1 MGGIGT
7 WELVLILF
15 IALMVFGSKKIPEI
29 ARGLG
34 KGMAEFRRAARD
46 VQREISREIDDVERR
61 ITPGPARPQAPEQ
74 TDRTEGDLPEDARPV
89 WEGGEG
95 LEPDPDPAPE
105 EEVGTPRE
113 VPPEDIPDPDE
124 RTP

>member
-46 VQREISREIDDVERR
+46 VQREISREIDDVERK
-61 ITPGPARPQAPEQ
+61 ITPAPSRPQSPEEIAEAREKEVDQ
-74 TDRTEGDLPEDARPV
+74 DLPEDARPI

-95 LEPDPDPAPE
+95 VEPAPGPSGGSE
-105 EEVGTPRE
+105 TETP
-113 VPPEDIPDPDE
+113 DDTDPDE
-124 RTP
+124 RTT

>member
-46 VQREISREIDDVERR
+46 VQREISREIDDVERK
-61 ITPGPARPQAPEQ
+61 ITPAPSRPQSPEEIAEAREKEVDQ
-74 TDRTEGDLPEDARPV
+74 DLPEDARPI

-95 LEPDPDPAPE
+95 VEPAPGPSGGSE
-105 EEVGTPRE
+105 TETP
-113 VPPEDIPDPDE
+113 DDPDPDE
-124 RTP
+124 RTT